1 MDESSNKRK
10 VAVGVFVLIGVL
22 FLIGGILMIGNL
34 HETFKKKITLVAMF
48 DDVSGLQSGNN
59 VWFSGVKIGSVSD
72 LQFYSQHT
80 VKVTMNIEEKA
91 QPFIRKDAF
100 VKVSTDG
107 LIGNKI
113 LIIYGGSPQVA
124 QISDLDSLAVEKS
137 LSSED
142 VINTLQQNNKNFLA
156 ITNDID
162 VICDGKKVINT
173 LQQNNKN
180 FLAIT
185 NDIKDISA
193 KLSKGEGTVGKLL
206 NDEELYNHLN
216 QAAISLQ
223 ATSSHAQQITNSL
236 SAFSEK
242 LNTKG
247 GLVDQLTTDTTIFN
261 SLRNSA
267 TSLQLMSDSASAF
280 VNNLNK
286 AITSNNSPA
295 GVLMNDKESAAR
307 LQETIKNLES
317 GSKKLDEDLEALQH
331 NFLFRGYFKDKQS
344 K

>member
-10 VAVGVFVLIGVL
+10 ISVGVFVLIGIL
-22 FLIGGILMIGNL
+22 FLVGGILMIGNL
-34 HETFKKKITLVAMF
+34 HETFKKKITLVALF

-59 VWFSGVKIGSVSD
+59 VWFSGVKIGSVSS
-72 LQFYSQHT
+72 LEFYSQHT
-80 VKVTMNIEEKA
+80 VKVAMKIEEKA
-91 QPFIRKDAF
+91 LPFIRKDAF

-113 LIIYGGSPQVA
+113 LIIYGGSPQSA
-124 QISDLDSLAVEKS
+124 QVSDLDSLAVEKS

-156 ITNDID
+156 ITNDI
-162 VICDGKKVINT
+162 
-173 LQQNNKN
+173 
-180 FLAIT
+180 
-185 NDIKDISA
+185 KDISA
-193 KLSKGEGTVGKLL
+193 KLAKGEGTVGKLL
-206 NDEELYNHLN
+206 TDDELYNHLN
-216 QAAISLQ
+216 QAALSLQ
-223 ATSSHAQQITNSL
+223 TTSNHAQQIASSL
-236 SAFSEK
+236 SAFSNK

-280 VNNLNK
+280 VNNLNR
-286 AITSNNSPA
+286 AITANNSPA
-295 GVLMNDKESAAR
+295 GVLLNDKESATR
-307 LQETIKNLES
+307 LQETMKNLES

-331 NFLFRGYFKDKQS
+331 NFLFRGYFKKKNAQ
-344 K
+344 

>member
-1 MDESSNKRK
+1 MNESSDKRK
-10 VAVGVFVLIGVL
+10 VAVGVFVLVGLL
-22 FLIGGILMIGNL
+22 FLLSGILMIGNL
-34 HETFKKKITLVAMF
+34 HETFKKKITLVAIF

-72 LQFYSQHT
+72 LQFYSQHK
-80 VKVTMNIEEKA
+80 VKVTFHVESKA
-91 QPFIRKDAF
+91 QPYIRKDAF
-100 VKVSTDG
+100 IKVSTDG

-113 LIIYGGSPQVA
+113 LIIYGGRPEFA
-124 QISDLDSLAVEKS
+124 EISDNDTLSVEKS

-156 ITNDID
+156 ITDDLKLIS
-162 VICDGKKVINT
+162 
-173 LQQNNKN
+173 NKI
-180 FLAIT
+180 A
-185 NDIKDISA
+185 
-193 KLSKGEGTVGKLL
+193 KGEGSMGKLL

-223 ATSSHAQQITNSL
+223 TSSGHAQQIINSL
-236 SAFSEK
+236 SAFSDK
-242 LNTKG
+242 LNTRG
-247 GLVDQLTTDTTIFN
+247 GLLDQLTTDTTVFN

-267 TSLQLMSDSASAF
+267 RSLQEMSDSASAV

-286 AITSNNSPA
+286 AITTSNSPA
-295 GVLMNDKESAAR
+295 GVLLSDKESAAR

-331 NFLFRGYFKDKQS
+331 NFLFRGYFKNK
-344 K
+344 

>member
-1 MDESSNKRK
+1 
-10 VAVGVFVLIGVL
+10 
-22 FLIGGILMIGNL
+22 
-34 HETFKKKITLVAMF
+34 MF
-48 DDVSGLQSGNN
+48 CS
-59 VWFSGVKIGSVSD
+59 
-72 LQFYSQHT
+72 
-80 VKVTMNIEEKA
+80 
-91 QPFIRKDAF
+91 
-100 VKVSTDG
+100 
-107 LIGNKI
+107 
-113 LIIYGGSPQVA
+113 
-124 QISDLDSLAVEKS
+124 
-137 LSSED
+137 
-142 VINTLQQNNKNFLA
+142 
-156 ITNDID
+156 
-162 VICDGKKVINT
+162 
-173 LQQNNKN
+173 
-180 FLAIT
+180 
-185 NDIKDISA
+185 
-193 KLSKGEGTVGKLL
+193 
-206 NDEELYNHLN
+206 
-216 QAAISLQ
+216 
-223 ATSSHAQQITNSL
+223 
-236 SAFSEK
+236 

>member
-142 VINTLQQNNKNFLA
+142 
-156 ITNDID
+156 
-162 VICDGKKVINT
+162 VINT